1 MTPPVFISYPQD
13 GADGQA
19 LANELFQRL
28 QAEGISAFLDT
39 ESIRLGERWIQALS
53 NGVKQCRVVLSVV
66 SPASHDRPWV
76 EKEYIEANKLRIP
89 IIPVLATA
97 GDVPFQMNDVQVARL
112 YGDYKEKD
120 WQRLLTHIR
129 EYLPD
134 STDAQLR
141 KLETAYLEAL
151 LHDNEERALRFAG
164 KVYAPLAGQFRKER
178 KRVAAACM
186 SPRLRHRKRT
196 EYCEP
201 LEAVGECVE
210 HDDVIA
216 AFGEHKRLVILGE
229 PGAGKTF
236 SLWRIAADY
245 AQKALEQSGQILPV
259 VIPLNRWDSPNLTLH
274 DFVLEQLGD
283 LASHF
288 AALYQSKR
296 LLPLFDAL
304 NEIPF
309 DQREEKLPQVRAWLE
324 RYPTAFVLLTCRLRD
339 YRGPLEQELD
349 RLTIEPLDPPRIHD
363 FLHNYFAED
372 DADHT
377 LAEKL
382 FWQLAGGDGM
392 RNSWEDWKKRGHE
405 NHWEEFWTLAEI
417 PEEWKTG
424 DNELWWEGGRRQK
437 YLNDSRSLMKLAANP
452 YLLTQMV
459 VIYSEQQQL
468 PQSRFA
474 LFSEFVAD
482 LIYREVQ
489 AKPDNHYPK
498 AHQDEL
504 QVELK
509 RLAWQLQSRTK
520 SAQEVRTVL
529 SRADAVAIMP
539 LPRLEFAAAASLLE
553 LTRDSV
559 RFSHQ
564 LLQEFFTAQSFE
576 EQRAN
581 GLQAKMLWPE
591 QWWAANG
598 WEEAAKLAA
607 EYEIDPKPFLQW
619 LAAGNPKLAAEITR
633 EQGLLDDVLF
643 AEFRTQW
650 QNAIINIATDPNP
663 YERHAISTVLAWLNW
678 DNRPGLG
685 IDDIDWVEIP
695 AGEFTYEDGE
705 RLSLPTYKMSRY
717 PVTNAQ
723 FRAFVV
729 AEDGYGNDGWWQ
741 KWQKPET
748 PHESYWKENNRP
760 VEQVNWYE
768 AMAFCRWLSKKLDLD
783 IRLPTEEQ
791 WEKAARGTDGREYPW
806 GDGYKMGYANI
817 DETYGEAGIYNL
829 EETSAVGIY
838 PQGQSPYGLMDM
850 SGNVW
855 EWCLNKWD
863 DPQITD
869 ADISGGCR
877 VVRGGAWDF
886 YSGNCRSSS
895 RGYWLP
901 RLRDPY
907 RGFRLCCVCSPI
919 DHCTP
924 VSRVAADDFFL
935 PLELL

>member
-1 MTPPVFISYPQD
+1 MSHTPPVFISYPQD
-13 GADGQA
+13 GAAGQV

-28 QAEGISAFLDT
+28 QAEGIAAFLDT
-39 ESIRLGERWIQALS
+39 ECIRLGERWVQALG

-76 EKEYIEANKLRIP
+76 EKEYIAANNLRLP

-112 YGDYKEKD
+112 YGEYKDKD
-120 WQRLLTHIR
+120 WQRLLTRIR

-134 STDAQLR
+134 TSAEKFHAT
-141 KLETAYLEAL
+141 EIAYLEAL

-201 LEAVGECVE
+201 LEVVGECVE

-216 AFGEHKRLVILGE
+216 AFAEHKRLVILGE

-245 AQKALEQSGQILPV
+245 AQKALEQAGQILPI

-283 LASHF
+283 LASYF
-288 AALYQSKR
+288 ATLYQSKR

-309 DQREEKLPQVRAWLE
+309 DQREDKLPQVRAWLE
-324 RYPTAFVLLTCRLRD
+324 RYPTASVLLTCRLRD

-372 DADHT
+372 EAAHGMAD
-377 LAEKL
+377 KL
-382 FWQLAGGDGM
+382 FWQLAGGEAM
-392 RNSWEDWKKRGHE
+392 RTSWEDWKKRGHE
-405 NHWEEFWTLAEI
+405 SHWEEFWTLAEI
-417 PEEWKTG
+417 PQDWKTG
-424 DNELWWEGGRRQK
+424 DNEYWWDGNRQE
-437 YLNDSRSLMKLAANP
+437 YLNDPRSLMKLAANP

-482 LIYREVQ
+482 LIFREIE

-576 EQRAN
+576 ERRAN
-581 GLQAKMLWPE
+581 GLQAKTLWPE

-607 EYEIDPKPFLQW
+607 EYETDPKPFLQW
-619 LAAGNPKLAAEITR
+619 LAVGQPKLAAEIVR
-633 EQGLLDDVLF
+633 EQGLLDDALF
-643 AEFRTQW
+643 AEFRSQW
-650 QNAIINIATDPNP
+650 QTAITDIANYPNP
-663 YERHAISTVLAWLNW
+663 HERHAISTVLAWLNW
-678 DNRPGLG
+678 DNRPYLGLNADG
-685 IDDIDWVEIP
+685 LPDIDWVEIP
-695 AGEFTYEDGE
+695 AGEFTYQDGE

-723 FRAFVV
+723 FQAFV
-729 AEDGYGNDGWWQ
+729 ADGGYAADEWWEGL
-741 KWQKPET
+741 QKPDAV
-748 PHESYWKENNRP
+748 HESWWKESNRP
-760 VEQVNWYE
+760 VENVDWYE
-768 AMAFCRWLSKKLDLD
+768 SIAFCRWLSAKTGQD
-783 IRLPTEEQ
+783 IRLPTEQE
-791 WEKAARGTDGREYPW
+791 WEKAARGMDGREYPW
-806 GDGYKMGYANI
+806 GNEFKSEYLNAEYK
-817 DETYGEAGIYNL
+817 L
-829 EETSAVGIY
+829 QETSAVGIY
-838 PQGQSPYGLMDM
+838 PQGQSLYGLMDM

-855 EWCLNKWD
+855 EWCLNKYAE
-863 DPQITD
+863 PQVD
-869 ADISGGCR
+869 ALDLSGASR
-877 VVRGGAWDF
+877 VLRGGSWGSDAQDVLSA
-886 YSGNCRSSS
+886 YRSGSTPDARYD
-895 RGYWLP
+895 RF
-901 RLRDPY
+901 
-907 RGFRLCCVCSPI
+907 GFRL
-919 DHCTP
+919 
-924 VSRVAADDFFL
+924 AQGQ
-935 PLELL
+935 

>member
-1 MTPPVFISYPQD
+1 LKSGGCGFLVGWNSAINLSGIRAGELLLMTPPVFISYPQD

-28 QAEGISAFLDT
+28 QAEGIPAFLDT

-120 WQRLLTHIR
+120 WQRLLTRIR

-164 KVYAPLAGQFRKER
+164 KVYAPLA
-178 KRVAAACM
+178 V
-186 SPRLRHRKRT
+186 
-196 EYCEP
+196 
-201 LEAVGECVE
+201 VGECVE

-216 AFGEHKRLVILGE
+216 AFSEQKRLVILGE

-245 AQKALEQSGQILPV
+245 AQKALEQPSQILPV
-259 VIPLNRWDSPNLTLH
+259 VIPLNRWDSPNLLLH
-274 DFVLEQLGD
+274 DFVLEQLGG

-324 RYPTAFVLLTCRLRD
+324 RYPTASVLLTCRLRD

-382 FWQLAGGDGM
+382 FWQLAGGEEM
-392 RNSWEDWKKRGHE
+392 RESWEDWKKRGHE

-424 DNELWWEGGRRQK
+424 DNEHWWDGSRQK

-474 LFSEFVAD
+474 LFREFVAD

-576 EQRAN
+576 ERRAN
-581 GLQAKMLWPE
+581 GLQAKTLWPE

-607 EYEIDPKPFLQW
+607 EYEVNPKPFLQW
-619 LAAGNPKLAAEITR
+619 LAAGNPKLAAEIAR

-650 QNAIINIATDPNP
+650 QNAITDIANYPNP
-663 YERHAISTVLAWLNW
+663 HERHAISTVLAWLDW
-678 DNRPGLG
+678 DNRRGLS
-685 IDDIDWVEIP
+685 IDDIDWVDI
-695 AGEFTYEDGE
+695 DG
-705 RLSLPTYKMSRY
+705 YKMSRY
-717 PVTNAQ
+717 PVTNSQ
-723 FRAFVV
+723 FQAFV
-729 AEDGYGNDGWWQ
+729 ADGGYENDEWWDGL
-741 KWQKPET
+741 QKPELK
-748 PHESYWKENNRP
+748 PDHGWKESNRP
-760 VEQVNWYE
+760 VENVSWYD
-768 AMAFCRWLSKKLDLD
+768 AMAFCNWLRVKTGLKVS
-783 IRLPTEEQ
+783 LPTEEQ
-791 WEKAARGTDGREYPW
+791 WEKAARCAEGRAYPW
-806 GDGYKMGYANI
+806 GNSYRTGYANI
-817 DETYGEAGIYNL
+817 NETWEYSKFGEYNL
-829 EETSAVGIY
+829 QETSAVGIY
-838 PQGQSPYGLMDM
+838 PQDRSPYGLMDT

-855 EWCLNKWD
+855 EWCLNRYYKPEVIEPD
-863 DPQITD
+863 L
-869 ADISGGCR
+869 SGVER
-877 VVRGGAWDF
+877 VFRGGSWGSHGGSCLSDF
-886 YSGNCRSSS
+886 RSRHEPDTCRT
-895 RGYWLP
+895 L
-901 RLRDPY
+901 L
-907 RGFRLCCVCSPI
+907 GFRLALG
-919 DHCTP
+919 
-924 VSRVAADDFFL
+924 R
-935 PLELL
+935 